1 MTVLRFVVPGV
12 PPSVNSMYRRF
23 TNRRGRRMN
32 VIKREAE
39 QWMELAAIKARLAA
53 QKTGWQRTPAGT
65 KVVVR
70 LWFWWPNGQRR
81 DTHNTLKGILDS
93 WEGVLYEDDKDA
105 LPRIMDY
112 GVDRKNPRI
121 EVEVTLADEGR
132 AAG

>member
-1 MTVLRFVVPGV
+1 
-12 PPSVNSMYRRF
+12 
-23 TNRRGRRMN
+23 MN

-39 QWMELAAIKARLAA
+39 QWMTLAAAKARVAA
-53 QKTGWQRTPAGT
+53 NSCGWECASLGT

-81 DTHNTLKGILDS
+81 DTHNTLKGVLDA
-93 WEGVLYEDDKDA
+93 WEGVLYEDDKDV
-105 LPRIMDY
+105 LPRIMDF